1 MITTIIHTSKSRM
14 THNSSTFA
22 QKLSMK
28 ARKAQETLAISTK
41 VVLPNDTNTLGN
53 LFGGQ
58 LLAWMDVIASVSAHR
73 HCRRV
78 VVTASVNN
86 VSFNAPI
93 PHSSIVTL
101 EAKVSR
107 AFNSSMEVFVDVFVE
122 NPVTG
127 NRFKANEAIY
137 TFVAVDQNGGPIQ
150 VPEIIAETEEELER
164 FNGALR
170 RKQLALILAGKM
182 KASEAHELKKLFTTP
197 E

>member
-1 MITTIIHTSKSRM
+1 MKSR
-14 THNSSTFA
+14 TAS
-22 QKLSMK
+22 
-28 ARKAQETLAISTK
+28 ETLSVTTK

-58 LLAWMDVIASVSAHR
+58 LLAWMDVIASVAAHR

-86 VSFNAPI
+86 VSFNQPI
-93 PHSSIVTL
+93 QQSSIVTM

-107 AFNSSMEVFVDVFVE
+107 AFTSSMEVFIDVFVE
-122 NPVTG
+122 DHVTG
-127 NRFKANEAIY
+127 KRMKSNEAIY

-150 VPEIIAETEEELER
+150 VPELIPETEEEIER

-170 RKQLALILAGKM
+170 RKELSLILAGKM
-182 KASEAHELKKLFTTP
+182 KPSDAVNLKKLF
-197 E
+197 EVK